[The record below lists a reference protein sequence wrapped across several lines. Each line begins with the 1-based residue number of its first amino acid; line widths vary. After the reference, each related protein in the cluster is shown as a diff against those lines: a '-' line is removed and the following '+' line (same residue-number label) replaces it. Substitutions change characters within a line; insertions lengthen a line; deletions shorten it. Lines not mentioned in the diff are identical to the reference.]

1 MRSFTAKDKYND
13 EVISTM
19 SEKIIRDVIL
29 RECNRLGLKVDE
41 VILFGSRARGD
52 FRTDSDWD
60 VLVVLSEPSGRKK
73 ELEAYKIIHRELLLK
88 GIRTDLLFI
97 SKEELERVKD
107 DTGFVY
113 YYALREG
120 VKI

>member
-1 MRSFTAKDKYND
+1 
-13 EVISTM
+13 M

>member
-1 MRSFTAKDKYND
+1 MN
-13 EVISTM
+13 
-19 SEKIIRDVIL
+19 SELIRDVIL
-29 RECNRLGLKVDE
+29 RVSRELDLE
-41 VILFGSRARGD
+41 VEEIILFGSRARGD

-60 VLVVLSEPSGRKK
+60 VLVVLSEPVERKM
-73 ELEAYKIIHRELLLK
+73 ELEAYKRMHRELLLK
-88 GIRTDLLFI
+88 GIKADILFI
-97 SKEELERVKD
+97 SKDELENVKD

>member
-1 MRSFTAKDKYND
+1 
-13 EVISTM
+13 M
-19 SEKIIRDVIL
+19 SREIIRDVIL
-29 RECNRLGLKVDE
+29 RVSRELGLE
-41 VILFGSRARGD
+41 VEDIILFGSRVRGD

-60 VLVVLSEPSGRKK
+60 VLVVLSEPTERKM
-73 ELEAYKIIHRELLLK
+73 ELEAYKRAHRELLLK
-88 GIRTDLLFI
+88 GIKVDVLFI
-97 SKEELERVKD
+97 SRDELEKVKD

>member
-1 MRSFTAKDKYND
+1 
-13 EVISTM
+13 M
-19 SEKIIRDVIL
+19 SREIIRDVIL
-29 RECNRLGLKVDE
+29 KVSRQLGLE
-41 VILFGSRARGD
+41 VNDIILFGSRARGD

-60 VLVVLSEPSGRKK
+60 VLVVLSRPLKRKI
-73 ELEAYKIIHRELLLK
+73 ELEAYKMIHRELLLK
-88 GIRTDLLFI
+88 GIKVDVLFI
-97 SKEELERVKD
+97 SSDELEKVKD